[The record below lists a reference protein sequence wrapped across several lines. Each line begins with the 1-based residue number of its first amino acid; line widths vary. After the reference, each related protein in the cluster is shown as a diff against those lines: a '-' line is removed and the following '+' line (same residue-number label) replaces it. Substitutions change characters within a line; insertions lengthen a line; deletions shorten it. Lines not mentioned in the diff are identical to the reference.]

1 MNTAVTETKKVAR
14 VDHAVFE
21 MKFVDIGRQYLAYRD
36 EIDARIRNVLEHTQF
51 ILGPEVEELEQVLSA
66 RVGVKHAVTTAS
78 GTVSLEIALRSL
90 NIGLGD
96 EVITSPFT
104 FVATAEVI
112 RLVGATPVFVDIDE
126 DSFNVDPTA
135 VELAITNRTKAII
148 AVNLFGRMADYSHL
162 NKISDSQSVPLIED
176 AAQSFGAVQDGKV
189 SGGAGFVGAT
199 SFFPAKT
206 LSCFGDGGALFCSDD
221 NLALRIRQLRNHGGD
236 GSDFSYVGTNGRLDT
251 LQAAIV
257 LAKLIHFDDELERR
271 RLLARRYSE
280 NLADICRVPA
290 LSVGDEHVFTPFTIR
305 VRHRD
310 QVRSELAKIDVP
322 TAVYYPRCLHQQ
334 PAYAAFGKVGN
345 FPIAEKAATEVLSLP
360 LHPFLLEA
368 EQDLVIREVRSA
380 VKRLSG
386 SP

>member
-126 DSFNVDPTA
+126 DSFSVDPTA
-135 VELAITNRTKAII
+135 VELAITSRTKAII
-148 AVNLFGRMADYSHL
+148 AVNLFGRMAD
-162 NKISDSQSVPLIED
+162 
-176 AAQSFGAVQDGKV
+176 
-189 SGGAGFVGAT
+189 
-199 SFFPAKT
+199 
-206 LSCFGDGGALFCSDD
+206 
-221 NLALRIRQLRNHGGD
+221 
-236 GSDFSYVGTNGRLDT
+236 
-251 LQAAIV
+251 
-257 LAKLIHFDDELERR
+257 
-271 RLLARRYSE
+271 
-280 NLADICRVPA
+280 
-290 LSVGDEHVFTPFTIR
+290 
-305 VRHRD
+305 
-310 QVRSELAKIDVP
+310 
-322 TAVYYPRCLHQQ
+322 
-334 PAYAAFGKVGN
+334 
-345 FPIAEKAATEVLSLP
+345 
-360 LHPFLLEA
+360 
-368 EQDLVIREVRSA
+368 
-380 VKRLSG
+380 
-386 SP
+386 